1 MKLQRVFALT
11 KKEMKKTV
19 REPAVLFMIFLFPI
33 VFVFA
38 FGASFGGVGGGQP
51 VYQMGVVNLDQ
62 ANSVNSS
69 QILLTALSNTKILSI
84 QIYADNQ
91 TAQNDLSQGKIQA
104 VMIIPTTFSQSFASY
119 QAAPNAPSKWINA
132 TISLYLDKG
141 SVVATQAIPPIIQ
154 QVLAAFADENRQAA
168 PSPINLQ
175 TASLIEV
182 KQASA
187 LDFIAPGMFT
197 FASIFLIMMVAQSFA
212 QDRENGMMKR
222 IRITPTTPTEFMT
235 SQVLSYM
242 VIALI
247 QAILVFVMVY
257 LMGFR
262 PNVGILS
269 LRVRFHTGA
278 GVLAVQRRLR
288 LNHSHHRKITRRS
301 NWNLLPLR
309 APTTVP
315 RHLRRRI
322 PLLSST
328 SSWKIRTQLLRHG
341 RLNLTLPKRRR
352 YHQPRCTIGHDNI
365 ICILHSHLGHRHN
378 PVRKILQNL
387 NKHYSP
393 QIETG
398 KFPQSIMRTEK

>member
-51 VYQMGVVNLDQ
+51 VYHMGVVNMDR

-69 QILLTALSNTKILSI
+69 QIFLTALSNTKILSI

-91 TAQNDLSQGKIQA
+91 TAQNDLSQGKVQA
-104 VMIIPTTFSQSFASY
+104 VMIIPTTFSQSSASY
-119 QAAPNAPSKWINA
+119 QAAPNAPTKWVNA

-141 SVVATQAIPPIIQ
+141 SVVATQAIPPIVQ
-154 QVLAAFADENRQAA
+154 QVLAAFTGENRQVT

-175 TASLIEV
+175 TASFVEV

-187 LDFIAPGMFT
+187 LDFMAPGMFT

-247 QAILVFVMVY
+247 QAIIVFAMVY

-262 PNVGILS
+262 PNVGILVYAFAFILVLIFS
-269 LRVRFHTGA
+269 LSNVGFGLITATIAKSPGAATGISF
-278 GVLAVQRRLR
+278 LF
-288 LNHSHHRKITRRS
+288 
-301 NWNLLPLR
+301 LLPQLFLGTFVG
-309 APTTVP
+309 AS
-315 RHLRRRI
+315 
-322 PLLSST
+322 LSSAAQVAGQFVPSYYVTDALT
-328 SSWKIRTQLLRHG
+328 SLFLRGAAITSPTILLDIAAVSLSCIAILAIGIILYAKYYKI
-341 RLNLTLPKRRR
+341 
-352 YHQPRCTIGHDNI
+352 
-365 ICILHSHLGHRHN
+365 
-378 PVRKILQNL
+378 
-387 NKHYSP
+387 
-393 QIETG
+393 
-398 KFPQSIMRTEK
+398 

>member
-51 VYQMGVVNLDQ
+51 VYQMGVVNSDQ

-69 QILLTALSNTKILSI
+69 QIFLTALSNTKILSI

-141 SVVATQAIPPIIQ
+141 SIVATQAIPPIIQ
-154 QVLAAFADENRQAA
+154 QVLAAFTDENRQAA

-242 VIALI
+242 AIALI

-262 PNVGILS
+262 PNVGIPVYAFAFILVLVFSLS
-269 LRVRFHTGA
+269 NVGFGLITATIAKSPGAATGISFLF
-278 GVLAVQRRLR
+278 VLPQLFLGTFVGA
-288 LNHSHHRKITRRS
+288 S
-301 NWNLLPLR
+301 
-309 APTTVP
+309 
-315 RHLRRRI
+315 
-322 PLLSST
+322 LSSAAQVAGKLVPSYYVTDALT
-328 SSWKIRTQLLRHG
+328 SLFLRGAAFTSPTILLNIATVSVSCIAILAIGIILYGKYYKI
-341 RLNLTLPKRRR
+341 
-352 YHQPRCTIGHDNI
+352 
-365 ICILHSHLGHRHN
+365 
-378 PVRKILQNL
+378 
-387 NKHYSP
+387 
-393 QIETG
+393 
-398 KFPQSIMRTEK
+398 